1 MQRNKQKVLS
11 FMVTNYGNGETGAI
25 TVSLPDVEW
34 MSLVGDATMES
45 IQVGESCAFSVMLFP
60 DNNVGL
66 NQYSGSI
73 AVNCANG
80 SGTSIPYRFEAV
92 ADTATTVIVDVTDDF
107 TYNTNGGFGPHL
119 AGANVRLKG
128 YYSLETVGE
137 GLTDENGLFVM
148 NDVPEGYYYLY
159 VSADSHLGYSNIIYV
174 DGGQTTRESHQEVY
188 LQYQAITYSWVVVP
202 TEVED
207 EYEFELVCEIK
218 TNVPV
223 PVVTIQA
230 PTAFDPIEYGDTI
243 HFNMTVR
250 NDGLVDALGVEIN
263 MPNEFVE
270 YKFSSL
276 YDFIDTLHANTMV
289 TVPCA
294 LTRVPSDDRSVDDC
308 VEGSTRI
315 RHHYYCNYER
325 RWVEFGHPVQIT
337 THCTQTNP
345 NEINFH
351 HLAYEYGFLDWPTGT
366 SGTYYPG
373 GGGGGNGNGGGE
385 PTDPNYDEDD
395 PVAPGSTTHPIT
407 IPTNDGCT
415 PCWKVVASAAT
426 NLIDAFFGFHTNSFT
441 TCASDAFD
449 YAGEVTFGTV
459 ASRALR
465 FGSCVIT
472 NIKLSDI
479 LDSFMLGR
487 FWSLVNSIK
496 DLIKGYNECYKT
508 VDEPTDRDVPQMDVL
523 FDELDQVG
531 TILEATAGI
540 FDNLFG
546 DEAWHY
552 EPNLDEFIDNFL
564 ALVDTTNYTMSP
576 QAMQQLIEIS
586 DLSYVSTEHVEAF
599 VERWNRSVEYWDAGY
614 QTEADL
620 PAGYDPDFF
629 QDVSEFVEKFD
640 EVQEAAEAYGYS
652 DVDEMLNHSINGI
665 SAVVREH
672 ETDVCAK
679 ITIQFNQTMTMT
691 REAFEGTLKIYNGH
705 TFNPM
710 QDIDVNIVIKDE
722 SGVDRT
728 DLFQINVKSLSQ
740 LTGVDGTGTLDAQ
753 TEGTVVFE
761 MIPTI
766 EAAPETPQFYSF
778 GGSFS
783 FIDPF
788 EGEELTYP
796 LFPVRL
802 QVNPSPNLHVDYFIS
817 RHIISD
823 DPLTTDTVEA
833 TEPAEIA
840 MMIRNV
846 GAGNANN
853 VYLQSA
859 QPQIV
864 ENQNGLLIQFNMVSS
879 AMNGVPRPIG
889 LTDIPFGTIESNS
902 TAIAEWYFTSS
913 LLARVI
919 STTPRVIH
927 NNSWGNPQLSLV
939 TELHS
944 HELIKAVNAYGELE
958 DGINDFLVN
967 ETVDFSH
974 TPDIIYFSHGG
985 TAPVSK
991 MLAAFTEGTL
1001 TNTNR
1006 IVQLIATPNSEGW
1019 NYACVDDP
1027 AEGQYDIV
1035 SCTRNDGQ
1043 EIPLSNVWIT
1053 WATMPDDGSPV
1064 HENKLHIVDNFATGQ
1079 MATYTIEYEPVQAS
1093 SQQINLAQGWN
1104 WWSSYIDLSNDGLT
1118 ALEEAL
1124 GDNGIIV
1131 KSNSDGFVTYEDGAW
1146 FGSLTSINN
1155 EQMYKINM
1163 NNTRSAAVTGS
1174 LINVSSHPITINSGW
1189 NWISFPINHSMGVS
1203 EAFGN
1208 FSPATDD
1215 ILKGRNGFTTYYS
1228 YNGTMGW
1235 FGSLNTLEP
1244 GSGYMYQSQ
1253 SNGTKTLVFPSGRG
1267 DAIVANVT
1275 PEDNVYRPD
1284 DKSFADNMTV
1294 MAVVETEG
1302 EELRS
1307 DSHELAAFVDGE
1319 CRGSVRLLY
1328 VEPIDRYVAFLTVF
1342 GEMGDALEFR
1352 LTDGTEAWV
1361 SADMLSFASDGVVGT
1376 LASPKLLHFG
1386 TLGVGETMPMV
1397 RIYPNPARTRET
1409 LNIALPEASG
1419 RLTVEIGNMLGVTVF
1434 KGEVVVEPTSV
1445 ARITLPDVALPG
1457 TYVLKATAHDGTVYY
1472 GKLVV
1477 E

>member
-1 MQRNKQKVLS
+1 MKRIYIIALILALAANVFASDPKGERTVNKHWTVNPYLYANNMTLVGIIKLNDAELRSESFEIGAFSGEECRGSEVLKYYAAIDKYLVYLTVYGEDDDVISFRLYDHEEDYELVEAATAEVTFVVNAMHGMPSNPYVFDFTCPLYNVTCQPNIELAGEVNGGGSYFYGQPCTVSATANTDYHFLRWTENGVALSSQNTYTFNVSGTHELVAEFAWAVTDTIADACVSFTWHGHTYDASGVYRDTLPSAMGIDSLVDLHLTIHPDYHIDLYATECEVYYWYDEPYYESGDYEHSDFSVYGCDSIETLHLTILPIRPLGGFGYMSPANNFIVRNTDREFYWDMVPNATQYDFYFWQGDGERPETPAASNLTSTSYHVYGLTHGGVYHWCVVAKNECVESESQTRTFTCQLNPSMTVAPLGMIDFGDVDLGQSRTKTISVSGIALTENISYSYLENSWGEDADYFIVNPANWSPLDGGQLNVTFTPTLDQLYYHSAIRIASGSFVDTVYFMGNVAHRYLFSTEVENEVYSSNDTIDIYGHVEDILGNPVPGMGVTVYMSVMGSHITMPTASDANGDYVVHYIPAYSESGYYQVGSCAYGDYDTTVHDAFDIPGMGRVNSDFIVWNPYQYDTVSGVVEIRNRSRIPISNIQVNNFGLPEGCVVDISGVTELGPLEVGQLHYTVTGTVVSTGNSYLEVPFVLTSNEGVTMNLTCYYYCRPRRGSLDVYPPSVAGTMQRNKQKVLS

-679 ITIQFNQTMTMT
+679 I
-691 REAFEGTLKIYNGH
+691 
-705 TFNPM
+705 
-710 QDIDVNIVIKDE
+710 
-722 SGVDRT
+722 
-728 DLFQINVKSLSQ
+728 
-740 LTGVDGTGTLDAQ
+740 
-753 TEGTVVFE
+753 
-761 MIPTI
+761 
-766 EAAPETPQFYSF
+766 
-778 GGSFS
+778 
-783 FIDPF
+783 
-788 EGEELTYP
+788 
-796 LFPVRL
+796 
-802 QVNPSPNLHVDYFIS
+802 
-817 RHIISD
+817 
-823 DPLTTDTVEA
+823 
-833 TEPAEIA
+833 
-840 MMIRNV
+840 
-846 GAGNANN
+846 
-853 VYLQSA
+853 
-859 QPQIV
+859 
-864 ENQNGLLIQFNMVSS
+864 
-879 AMNGVPRPIG
+879 
-889 LTDIPFGTIESNS
+889 
-902 TAIAEWYFTSS
+902 
-913 LLARVI
+913 
-919 STTPRVIH
+919 
-927 NNSWGNPQLSLV
+927 
-939 TELHS
+939 
-944 HELIKAVNAYGELE
+944 
-958 DGINDFLVN
+958 
-967 ETVDFSH
+967 
-974 TPDIIYFSHGG
+974 
-985 TAPVSK
+985 
-991 MLAAFTEGTL
+991 
-1001 TNTNR
+1001 
-1006 IVQLIATPNSEGW
+1006 
-1019 NYACVDDP
+1019 
-1027 AEGQYDIV
+1027 
-1035 SCTRNDGQ
+1035 
-1043 EIPLSNVWIT
+1043 
-1053 WATMPDDGSPV
+1053 
-1064 HENKLHIVDNFATGQ
+1064 
-1079 MATYTIEYEPVQAS
+1079 
-1093 SQQINLAQGWN
+1093 
-1104 WWSSYIDLSNDGLT
+1104 
-1118 ALEEAL
+1118 
-1124 GDNGIIV
+1124 
-1131 KSNSDGFVTYEDGAW
+1131 
-1146 FGSLTSINN
+1146 
-1155 EQMYKINM
+1155 
-1163 NNTRSAAVTGS
+1163 
-1174 LINVSSHPITINSGW
+1174 
-1189 NWISFPINHSMGVS
+1189 
-1203 EAFGN
+1203 
-1208 FSPATDD
+1208 
-1215 ILKGRNGFTTYYS
+1215 
-1228 YNGTMGW
+1228 
-1235 FGSLNTLEP
+1235 
-1244 GSGYMYQSQ
+1244 
-1253 SNGTKTLVFPSGRG
+1253 
-1267 DAIVANVT
+1267 
-1275 PEDNVYRPD
+1275 
-1284 DKSFADNMTV
+1284 
-1294 MAVVETEG
+1294 
-1302 EELRS
+1302 
-1307 DSHELAAFVDGE
+1307 
-1319 CRGSVRLLY
+1319 
-1328 VEPIDRYVAFLTVF
+1328 
-1342 GEMGDALEFR
+1342 
-1352 LTDGTEAWV
+1352 
-1361 SADMLSFASDGVVGT
+1361 
-1376 LASPKLLHFG
+1376 
-1386 TLGVGETMPMV
+1386 
-1397 RIYPNPARTRET
+1397 
-1409 LNIALPEASG
+1409 
-1419 RLTVEIGNMLGVTVF
+1419 
-1434 KGEVVVEPTSV
+1434 
-1445 ARITLPDVALPG
+1445 
-1457 TYVLKATAHDGTVYY
+1457 
-1472 GKLVV
+1472 
-1477 E
+1477 